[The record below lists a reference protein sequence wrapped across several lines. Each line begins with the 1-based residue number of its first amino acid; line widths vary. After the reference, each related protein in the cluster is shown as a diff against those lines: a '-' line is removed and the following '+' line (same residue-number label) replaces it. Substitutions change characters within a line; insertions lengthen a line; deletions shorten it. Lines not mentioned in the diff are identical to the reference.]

1 MLIGEDN
8 ETLYV
13 RDVDESG
20 ENKLLNSWNA
30 SQALRMN
37 ITSPA

>member
-20 ENKLLNSWNA
+20 ENKLLNSWHA